1 MGSESKKPTIAVGDI
16 DPKAAPYHICPF
28 LSRNI
33 PYNLAKVSKIL
44 MPIKRVGFG
53 ENRPQRTSQKKS
65 RHERLK
71 RIKPWLGRIGIA
83 ATGFVLAGALV
94 LTVVFAW
101 YSRDLPDPNTLLERT
116 IPQST
121 KIFDKTGKTLLFE
134 IHGAENRTL
143 IKIDELPDYVK
154 WATIA
159 VEDKSFYTHRG
170 INFSRIIKAAFVDI
184 LTGRKAQGASTLTQQ
199 FVKNAILTNEK
210 SIARKLKEVIL
221 SLQIERIYKKDQILQ
236 LYFNEIPYGS
246 TLYGIESASQSYFGK
261 QAKDLTLD
269 EAALLAALPQAPD
282 FYSPYGTGSR
292 GDNRISLVKRK
303 NLILGL
309 MVEQNYITQ
318 EKADGAKAVDT
329 LKKLMPKKIGE
340 IRAPHFVTYVRSELL
355 EKYGQRQV
363 EEGGLKVITT
373 LDWDKQQIAEEEVRK
388 GVEDRGE
395 KYGFTNSALVAIDPK
410 NGQVVSMVGSKDFF
424 DQEHD
429 GQVNVTIRPRQ
440 PGSSFKPIVYTAA
453 FLKGYTPEMTL
464 WDVNT
469 VFKSDP
475 KNYEPKNYDLGE
487 HGPISAR
494 IALQGSLNIPAVKM
508 LYLVGVSRVLD
519 FAESL
524 GYSTFGDRSRFGLS
538 LVLGGGEVLL
548 LEHAHAYSAFANQ
561 GIQKPLTSILKVEDA
576 KGAVLEEWK
585 ESDGKQIVERNAA
598 LTISNVLSDNN
609 SRAFVFGLSNS
620 LVLSGRPVAAK
631 TGTTNNYHDAWTLGY
646 TPSLVAGV
654 WVGNNDNAAMKRGAD
669 GSIIAAPIWNA
680 FMRRALEKT
689 PIEQFPAPQPTS
701 TNKPF
706 LLGKGVEQIVQIDKV
721 TGKLATEF
729 TPPELVENRTYR
741 EAHSELWYVDKDDP
755 RGAAPSNPDRDPQF
769 INWESSV
776 VAWVEKNSWNA
787 TSTAP
792 TETDDVHTSANK
804 PTITISSPM
813 PGEAWNTRQPT
824 IQFSA
829 SAPRIINRVEAQ
841 IEGIIIGTTIGNG
854 GSISTFLPN
863 SIGVGYR
870 DLTVTAYDDVG
881 NRGSATVTVNITAEP
896 SPISTSFTTPG
907 PGSIISASSYPT
919 SIRLSLSDFSQM
931 KRVDAYFQD
940 ATTSNSTLLS
950 STIGLN
956 SSLIEFS
963 WVTPPPA
970 GVYYLYSIITTNDNQ
985 TIQGGKITITVQ

>member
-1 MGSESKKPTIAVGDI
+1 
-16 DPKAAPYHICPF
+16 
-28 LSRNI
+28 
-33 PYNLAKVSKIL
+33 

-53 ENRPQRTSQKKS
+53 ENRQNKLRGRLS
-65 RHERLK
+65 RQEVIK
-71 RIKPWLGRIGIA
+71 NMKPWLGKLGLA
-83 ATGFVLAGALV
+83 AAGLFLAGALA

-101 YSRDLPDPNTLLERT
+101 FSRDLPDPNALLERSV
-116 IPQST
+116 PQST
-121 KIFDKTGKTLLFE
+121 KIFDRTGQVLLYE
-134 IHGAENRTL
+134 IHGDEKRTL
-143 IKIDELPDYVK
+143 IKIDEMPDFMIQ
-154 WATIA
+154 ATIA

-170 INFSRIIKAAFVDI
+170 INFSRIIKAAIVDI
-184 LTGRKAQGASTLTQQ
+184 MTGRKAQGASTLTQQ

-210 SIARKLKEVIL
+210 SITRKLKEVIL
-221 SLQIERIYKKDQILQ
+221 SLQIERIYTKDQILQ

-246 TLYGIESASQSYFGK
+246 TLYGVESASQSYFGK
-261 QAKDLTLD
+261 PAKDLTLD

-282 FYSPYGTGSR
+282 YYSPYGTGSR
-292 GDNRISLVKRK
+292 GDNRLKLVQRK
-303 NLILGL
+303 DLILGM
-309 MVEQNYITQ
+309 MVEQNYISQ
-318 EKADGAKAVDT
+318 EKADEAKAVDT
-329 LKKLMPKKIGE
+329 LKKLLPKKIGE
-340 IRAPHFVTYVRSELL
+340 IRAPHFVTYVRSELI

-388 GVEDRGE
+388 GVEDRGK

-410 NGQVVSMVGSKDFF
+410 NGHVVSMVGSKDFF

-429 GQVNVTIRPRQ
+429 GQVNVTVRPRQ

-487 HGPISAR
+487 HGPVSAR
-494 IALQGSLNIPAVKM
+494 VALQGSLNIPAVKM

-524 GYSTFGDRSRFGLS
+524 GYSTFANRSRFGLS

-548 LEHAHAYSAFANQ
+548 LEHAHAYTAFANQ
-561 GIQKPLTSILKVEDA
+561 GIQHPLTSVLKVEDA
-576 KGAVLEEWK
+576 KGKVLDEWK
-585 ESDGKQIVERNAA
+585 ASDGKQMVERNAA
-598 LTISNVLSDNN
+598 LTITNVLSDNG
-609 SRAFVFGLSNS
+609 SRAYVFGANNS
-620 LVLSGRPVAAK
+620 LVLPGRPVAAK

-669 GSIIAAPIWNA
+669 GSVIAAPIWNA

-689 PIEQFPAPQPTS
+689 PVEQFPAPQPTS
-701 TNKPF
+701 ANKPF

-755 RGAAPSNPDRDPQF
+755 RGAAPSNPGNDPQF
-769 INWESSV
+769 VNWESA
-776 VAWVEKNSWNA
+776 VASWVEKNAWNT

-813 PGEAWNTRQPT
+813 PGEAWGTRQPT

-829 SAPRIINRVEAQ
+829 SAPRIIKRVEAQ
-841 IEGIIIGTTIGNG
+841 MEGIIIGTTIGNS
-854 GSISTFLPN
+854 GSIYTFIPN

-881 NRGSATVTVNITAEP
+881 NRGSVTVTVNITAEP
-896 SPISTSFTTPG
+896 SPIFASITAPG
-907 PGSIISASSYPT
+907 PGAVLSASSFPT
-919 SIRLSLSDFSQM
+919 IVRASLSDFSRM
-931 KRVDAYFQD
+931 KKIEFYLQD
-940 ATTSNSTLLS
+940 PITGNSKLLA
-950 STIGLN
+950 STIGP
-956 SSLIEFS
+956 SSETIEIP
-963 WVTPPPA
+963 WTVPPTS
-970 GVYYLYSIITTNDNQ
+970 GIYYLYPAITTDDNQ
-985 TIQGGKITITVQ
+985 IVEGGKITVTVQ

>member
-1 MGSESKKPTIAVGDI
+1 
-16 DPKAAPYHICPF
+16 
-28 LSRNI
+28 
-33 PYNLAKVSKIL
+33 
-44 MPIKRVGFG
+44 MPIKRYGYG
-53 ENRPQRTSQKKS
+53 ESRPQKTSAKKN
-65 RHERLK
+65 RAGRL
-71 RIKPWLGRIGIA
+71 IVMKPWFGKLGIA
-83 ATGFVLAGALV
+83 AAGLFLAGALV

-116 IPQST
+116 VPQST
-121 KIFDKTGKTLLFE
+121 KIFDKTGQTLLYE

-143 IKIDELPDYVK
+143 IKIDDLPDYVK
-154 WATIA
+154 WATIS

-170 INFSRIIKAAFVDI
+170 INFSRIIKAAIIDV

-210 SIARKLKEVIL
+210 SFARKLKEVIL
-221 SLQIERIYKKDQILQ
+221 SLQIERIYTKDQILQ

-246 TLYGIESASQSYFGK
+246 TLYGIEAASQSYFGK

-309 MVEQNYITQ
+309 MVEQNYISQ
-318 EKADGAKAVDT
+318 EKADEAKDVDT

-363 EEGGLKVITT
+363 EEGGLRVITT
-373 LDWDKQQIAEEEVRK
+373 LDWDKQRIAEEEVIK

-464 WDVNT
+464 WDVST

-487 HGPISAR
+487 RGPISAR
-494 IALQGSLNIPAVKM
+494 MALQGSLNIPAVKM

-548 LEHAHAYSAFANQ
+548 LDHVHAYSAFANQ
-561 GIQKPLTSILKVEDA
+561 GIQQPLASILKVEDA
-576 KGAVLEEWK
+576 KGTVLEEWK

-598 LTISNVLSDNN
+598 LTITNVLSDNS
-609 SRAFVFGLSNS
+609 SRAYVFGLNNS
-620 LVLSGRPVAAK
+620 LVIPGRPAAAK

-646 TPSLVAGV
+646 TPSLAAGV

-680 FMRRALEKT
+680 FMKRALEKT
-689 PIEQFPAPQPTS
+689 PVEQFPAPEPTS
-701 TNKPF
+701 ANKPF

-755 RGAAPSNPDRDPQF
+755 RGDAPTNPDRDPQF
-769 INWESSV
+769 TNWESAV

-792 TETDDVHTSANK
+792 TETDDVHTLQNK
-804 PTITISSPM
+804 PTVSITSPM
-813 PGEAWNTRQPT
+813 PGDTWSTRQPT

-829 SAPRIINRVEAQ
+829 SAPRIISRVEAQ
-841 IEGIIIGTTIGNG
+841 MEGIIIGMTIGNNG
-854 GSISTFLPN
+854 TIGAFLPN
-863 SIGVGYR
+863 SIGIGYR

-881 NRGSATVTVNITAEP
+881 NRGSATVTVNVTSEP
-896 SPISTSFTTPG
+896 SPTSANIITPG
-907 PGSIISASSYPT
+907 PMAIMTTSSFPT
-919 SIRLSLSDFSQM
+919 TIRLSLSDFTRM
-931 KRVDAYFQD
+931 KRVDLNLQNPI
-940 ATTSNSTLLS
+940 SGNSYILA
-950 STIGLN
+950 STIGPD
-956 SSLIEFS
+956 SATIEIP
-963 WVTPPPA
+963 WTAPPVNGA
-970 GVYYLYSIITTNDNQ
+970 YYLFPVVTTDDNQ
-985 TIQGGKITITVQ
+985 IIQGGKISITVQ